1 MSDGSE
7 LHRLKEMKPYDNEL
21 FMRLFKNMKPL
32 MRKLSRNVDARRFN
46 VTPDIILSYFYDKF
60 IYVFNKYQGE
70 YEEERLKATLLNS
83 LATFKNRLLRNAYG
97 DWAEYNQSLAKLD
110 ELFDDSKEFID
121 DSEEE
126 MIKEEQL
133 NTLYEYMRKH
143 LDPDVYLLFQLQMD
157 PPPFIRAKLK
167 TEHSKISIVNILD
180 FFELPRTKVNYD
192 MISEYRKDIEY
203 WLSRARVDLKHRNT
217 QEDN

>member
-1 MSDGSE
+1 
-7 LHRLKEMKPYDNEL
+7 
-21 FMRLFKNMKPL
+21 
-32 MRKLSRNVDARRFN
+32 
-46 VTPDIILSYFYDKF
+46 
-60 IYVFNKYQGE
+60 
-70 YEEERLKATLLNS
+70 
-83 LATFKNRLLRNAYG
+83 
-97 DWAEYNQSLAKLD
+97 
-110 ELFDDSKEFID
+110 
-121 DSEEE
+121 

-203 WLSRARVDLKHRNT
+203 WLSRAMVDLKHKNT